1 MDKKNYF
8 ILFKVGKNQIS
19 IGDMIRVLEIFKNYN
34 YQIVTSKNYNSFFK
48 KFNGKNIVTFSQFKN
63 RKNQIQSIINLVVG
77 EKKDKAVFDVNR
89 HISKKIDKISTFDLF
104 KKLNKFKKKNKLNL
118 IKRKKYKIGINWIV
132 PQRWKIKSYPQK
144 KWREVNE
151 TLNNYKNIKISLQNK
166 MSLNKY
172 VTWIKSC
179 DIIISVVGLGVH
191 IARYFNKRVIILVG
205 PTDFLESKNDP
216 LFKKIFPKKRC
227 YIHKKKLNVYYKYCK
242 CMQNI
247 EEKKII
253 NQVLNITNVK

>member
-1 MDKKNYF
+1 MDCSTKLENK
-8 ILFKVGKNQIS
+8 IL
-19 IGDMIRVLEIFKNYN
+19 
-34 YQIVTSKNYNSFFK
+34 
-48 KFNGKNIVTFSQFKN
+48 
-63 RKNQIQSIINLVVG
+63 
-77 EKKDKAVFDVNR
+77 
-89 HISKKIDKISTFDLF
+89 
-104 KKLNKFKKKNKLNL
+104 
-118 IKRKKYKIGINWIV
+118 
-132 PQRWKIKSYPQK
+132 PQK
-144 KWREVNE
+144 KWKKVNE

-191 IARYFNKRVIILVG
+191 IARYFNKKVIILVG

-216 LFKKIFPKKRC
+216 LFNRILPKKRC

-253 NQVLNITNVK
+253 DQVLNITNVK